1 MEKSNK
7 RYSKHIFLCGARD
20 FHAMD
25 WYRSALIVAAGSD
38 ISIVTDLIES
48 EGYKKLVDDN
58 DRVHK
63 LLILDRILFK
73 EQSRKGDIWRNVV
86 KAIVFPVQVFLLR
99 RFAKNNQNALY
110 QAHSMYYIWLA
121 WAAGVDF
128 IGTPQGNDL
137 LERPWKS
144 NIYRILSSASLRA
157 AKAVTVDSQS
167 MAQNAY
173 RVASVN
179 AIVIQNGIDINAINL
194 VIYELRKCK
203 PPRTNISSFRAL
215 TPLYNIDK
223 IIIARNSSTKYS
235 VHPLT
240 LTYPFSESEYAI
252 YLRSLLR
259 TFDGDFGR
267 VDKSEM
273 YVNFLSSILTIS
285 IPSSDSSPRS
295 VYEAVFCGAAVA
307 LTYHP
312 FIDVM
317 PECMRSRILIVD
329 LENNSWLDDAIDM
342 ALEIVKTPFCPSVAA
357 LEMFDQEKSFERVLK
372 VLSV

>member
-1 MEKSNK
+1 MENPKNK
-7 RYSKHIFLCGARD
+7 YSKHIFLCGARD

-48 EGYKKLVDDN
+48 EGYKKLIDDK

-73 EQSRKGDIWRNVV
+73 KQSRKGDIWRNFI
-86 KAIVFPVQVFLLR
+86 KAIIFPIQVFLLR
-99 RFAKNNQNALY
+99 WFAKNNQNALY

-144 NIYRILSSASLRA
+144 IIYRILSSASLKA
-157 AKAVTVDSQS
+157 AKAVTVDSLS
-167 MAQNAY
+167 MSQNAY
-173 RVASVN
+173 RVAGVN
-179 AIVIQNGIDINAINL
+179 AFVIQNGIDINAIKYYING
-194 VIYELRKCK
+194 LRKCNT
-203 PPRTNISSFRAL
+203 PRTCISSFRAL

-223 IIIARNSSTKYS
+223 IIVARNSSIKYS
-235 VHPLT
+235 AHPIT
-240 LTYPFSESEYAI
+240 LTYPFSESEYGI

-259 TFDGDFGR
+259 TFDRNLGR
-267 VDKSEM
+267 VDKTEM
-273 YVNFLSSILTIS
+273 YENFLSSFLAIS

-295 VYEAVFCGAAVA
+295 VYEAIFCGAAVA

-312 FIDVM
+312 FIDAM
-317 PECMRSRILIVD
+317 PDCMRSRILIVD
-329 LENNSWLDDAIDM
+329 LENNSWLDKAIDM
-342 ALEIVKTPFCPSVAA
+342 ALEIVKNPFCPSAAA
-357 LEMFDQEKSFERVLK
+357 LKLFDQEKSFERVLE
-372 VLSV
+372 VLSL